1 LALRWSPDGTQ
12 VAFVGGPARASNLY
26 IVEVST
32 HEVRQVAQGIAR
44 QGPITWLPEGAI
56 DPSAVSSLPAA
67 TSTPE
72 PTAPV
77 PAGTIVFASSNG
89 SNQEDEGVEIWTIVP
104 DGSGLTRL
112 THNQFF
118 EGNPAFS
125 PDGTRIAFRSY
136 RPGDPNTQVYVMNSD
151 GSDQHVLTDRRT
163 GAGPTAWSPDGTR
176 IAFVS
181 SEGHGE
187 PGGVFVMEA
196 DGSNQQLVAEG
207 NAFDPSWS
215 PDGSRIACSLNTPDG
230 RTALTIV
237 DLATGT
243 VTQPLADLSGQQ
255 SQPAWSPDGRNIA
268 FEWFTSSGSGCM
280 WWRPTDPGCAGSRRG
295 PLRPGHRM
303 ERGSP
308 TATSTTTLDRRSGS
322 WRQMGLARTRS
333 PRCTDS

>member
-1 LALRWSPDGTQ
+1 LPD
-12 VAFVGGPARASNLY
+12 
-26 IVEVST
+26 
-32 HEVRQVAQGIAR
+32 
-44 QGPITWLPEGAI
+44 GAI
-56 DPSAVSSLPAA
+56 DPSEVPSLPAA

-77 PAGTIVFASSNG
+77 PAGTILFASSNG
-89 SNQEDEGVEIWTIVP
+89 SNQEDEGVEIWTIAP

-163 GAGPTAWSPDGTR
+163 GAGPAAWSPDGTR

-187 PGGVFVMEA
+187 PGGVFVMDA

-215 PDGSRIACSLNTPDG
+215 PDGSRIAYSLNTPDG
-230 RTALTIV
+230 RTALAIV

-255 SQPAWSPDGRNIA
+255 SQPAWSPDGQNIA
-268 FEWFTSSGSGCM
+268 FEWFTSSGSGLYVVAPDESGLRRLAEGSTPSWSPDGTWLAYAHFDDDTGPQIWIVAADGTGAHPLTSM
-280 WWRPTDPGCAGSRRG
+280 HGFIAGTGISAITGDP
-295 PLRPGHRM
+295 
-303 ERGSP
+303 
-308 TATSTTTLDRRSGS
+308 S
-322 WRQMGLARTRS
+322 WGA
-333 PRCTDS
+333 D